1 MQTQARPSDTRPG
14 PQLPAVLI
22 AGIAM
27 GIGVVMTVL
36 GIYEIGGLLSLGLGL
51 LVTFVSSIPLILH
64 PGAGERGID
73 DELRRMASGR

>member
-64 PGAGERGID
+64 PGAGGRGID